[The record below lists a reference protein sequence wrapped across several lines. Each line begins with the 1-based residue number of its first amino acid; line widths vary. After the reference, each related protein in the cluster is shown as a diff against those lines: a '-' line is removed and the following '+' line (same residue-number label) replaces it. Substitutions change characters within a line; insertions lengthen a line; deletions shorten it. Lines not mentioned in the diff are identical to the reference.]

1 MIAFSVVIVVLVALM
16 REYSLRV
23 ALNTRRGE
31 IWSATLA
38 DSVLGSRPVVL
49 RCELRKMRMK
59 EGKAVTRSPPH
70 ASEARAF
77 SVDPIVCGT
86 HKFVEADSAFS

>member
-31 IWSATLA
+31 NWSATLA

-49 RCELRKMRMK
+49 RCELRKK